1 MRGSWHIVEMF
12 DHEADFLGTGDSA
25 YIVLDGKGG
34 GSLAIGAVTG
44 VLHGGADA
52 ETVVFIWDSGGETEE
67 VGGHGWVEMQPD
79 GSLVGQISFD
89 TGEETDFVARPWDAL
104 PTIH

>member
-1 MRGSWHIVEMF
+1 MF
-12 DHEADFLGTGDSA
+12 DHEARFLGSGEPA
-25 YIVLDGKGG
+25 FIVLDGKGG
-34 GSLAIGAVTG
+34 GTLAIGAVTG
-44 VLHGGADA
+44 VLHGGIDA
-52 ETVVFIWDSGGETEE
+52 ETVVFIWDGSDAMDE

-89 TGEETDFVARPWDAL
+89 TGEETDIVARPWNAL